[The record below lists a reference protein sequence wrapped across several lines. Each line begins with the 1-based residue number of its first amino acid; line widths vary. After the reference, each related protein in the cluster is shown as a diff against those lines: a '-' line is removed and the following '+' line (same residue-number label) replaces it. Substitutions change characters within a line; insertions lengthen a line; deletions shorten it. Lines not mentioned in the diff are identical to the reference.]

1 MDPLSQA
8 KDTAFSGLF
17 AQSLRMK
24 VVAQNMANSDSTG
37 SFPGADAYRR
47 RTVNFSTV
55 MNGIGDGNM
64 LVQADTG
71 FDMSEFTK
79 ELRPSDKA
87 ADAKGFVKF
96 PNVNMIVEMTDM
108 RQALRSYEAN
118 LQMIRQ
124 TRDMSNALVDLLKS
138 NG

>member
-8 KDTAFSGLF
+8 RDTAFSGLF

-24 VVAQNMANSDSTG
+24 VVAQNIANSESTG
-37 SFPGADAYRR
+37 STPGADPYRR
-47 RTVNFSTV
+47 RTITFSNV
-55 MNGIGDGNM
+55 INDVAAGGSKVKAEVGY
-64 LVQADTG
+64 DTSDFG
-71 FDMSEFTK
+71 K
-79 ELRPSDKA
+79 ELSPSHKA
-87 ADAKGFVKF
+87 ADANGFVKT

-118 LQMIRQ
+118 LQIIRQ
-124 TRDMSNALVDLLKS
+124 SREMSNNLVELLRS